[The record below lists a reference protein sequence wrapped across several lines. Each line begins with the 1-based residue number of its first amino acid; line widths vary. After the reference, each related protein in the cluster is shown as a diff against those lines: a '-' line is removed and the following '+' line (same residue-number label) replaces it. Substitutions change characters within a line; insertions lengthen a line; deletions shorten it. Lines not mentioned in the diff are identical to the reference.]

1 MMGYDARR
9 KERGEQ
15 LLDLTILCVY
25 QLHIFNK
32 KKKGRY
38 L

>member
-9 KERGEQ
+9 KERDEQ
-15 LLDLTILCVY
+15 LLDLTTLCV
-25 QLHIFNK
+25 HIFNK

-38 L
+38 P